1 VQNTVQKACEC
12 KEDDARDGILKIQD
26 FTSEEKDVTIKPG
39 EMANLGT
46 IEMSMTR
53 GTFTKGD
60 VSLPMAW
67 KGIDQGPVLEGKQ
80 QK

>member
-1 VQNTVQKACEC
+1 MQG
-12 KEDDARDGILKIQD
+12 DSARDGILKIQD

-39 EMANLGT
+39 EMANLGI
-46 IEMSMTR
+46 IEMVMTR

-60 VSLPMAW
+60 VSIPKGW
-67 KGIDQGPVLEGKQ
+67 KGMDQGPVLEGKQ